1 MHTLVLGK
9 YRLWNSNL
17 PGAFTRPVAM
27 AVGPPGTILALEY
40 DFDTLISNL
49 VTIRLHQPC
58 DVSLK
63 REGLND
69 ARDLC

>member
-17 PGAFTRPVAM
+17 PGAFTRPIAM
-27 AVGPPGTILALEY
+27 AVGPPGTILAFEY

-49 VTIRLHQPC
+49 VTIRLH
-58 DVSLK
+58 
-63 REGLND
+63 
-69 ARDLC
+69 